1 MENYENI
8 DIKRIFQIVFSKKI
22 FIILIIITSI
32 SIGYVY
38 SYYYKKPQYNSTTKI
53 LLVADENKEQL
64 TQTDLNINTSLISTY
79 SSIAKSASVIEKTIE
94 NLGLNMSVQ
103 ELQKNIQVAQIDKT
117 QFLKISV
124 TSTNAE
130 MAKNITNELAQVFSN
145 QIKQIYNIDNIK
157 IVDEA
162 EIAKEPYNINHTKDM
177 IMFGIIGIFLSSLLV
192 ILIYFIDDTLKDE
205 SDVEQKLK
213 IKNIGTLPI
222 DKDNEQLIIKT
233 NPKSHIVEC
242 IKTLRTNILY
252 VKNKNTILITS
263 ANQQEGKSWI
273 ANNLAVALAQTNKR
287 VILVDTDL
295 RKNSDKS
302 EIFKIKNQEGLSDF
316 IKEVSE
322 DKLENLKI
330 STKYIQE
337 TDIPNLHILANG
349 TIPPN
354 PSELISSNNMKKILD
369 LLKDMYD
376 LIILDGT
383 PCLLVSDSIALS
395 SMVDSTIIVAES
407 RKTKIHDLKETKKL
421 IQDVN
426 GNVLGIISN
435 KVEAQGGKY
444 YGKTYGYYYGKEELS
459 ENEKLEENQK
469 SVSLKE
475 IIKMAE
481 KNIKEENNEVECYE
495 QQEDDKLDENKDQ
508 IKYDLYEAKTEI
520 IKELKKIKTEMK
532 KSNYK
537 EKFEEIDN
545 NLTEHRNEYIDKISQ
560 INLKIDDSKNEYYKM
575 VEQTKKQEDENL
587 ENMLQKFLTE
597 IEKIN
602 ADIKELKELQ
612 NTNNIEVLEK
622 IEKIE
627 NTNNQVIYENV
638 ETDKT
643 IKEEGNIISFETL
656 KERRKKFAKK
666 VFNINESIKFED
678 LEKISNCVI
687 DLNEDTSIAVY
698 N

>member
-459 ENEKLEENQK
+459 ENEKLEENQNSFFK
-469 SVSLKE
+469 R
-475 IIKMAE
+475 
-481 KNIKEENNEVECYE
+481 
-495 QQEDDKLDENKDQ
+495 
-508 IKYDLYEAKTEI
+508 
-520 IKELKKIKTEMK
+520 
-532 KSNYK
+532 NYK
-537 EKFEEIDN
+537 NGRK
-545 NLTEHRNEYIDKISQ
+545 K
-560 INLKIDDSKNEYYKM
+560 YK
-575 VEQTKKQEDENL
+575 
-587 ENMLQKFLTE
+587 
-597 IEKIN
+597 
-602 ADIKELKELQ
+602 
-612 NTNNIEVLEK
+612 
-622 IEKIE
+622 
-627 NTNNQVIYENV
+627 
-638 ETDKT
+638 
-643 IKEEGNIISFETL
+643 
-656 KERRKKFAKK
+656 RRK
-666 VFNINESIKFED
+666 
-678 LEKISNCVI
+678 
-687 DLNEDTSIAVY
+687 
-698 N
+698 